1 VLLRK
6 KWALAVGLL
15 VVLGVS
21 GWLLLPVALR
31 HYVNGLKPGVR
42 VDEAHLLSLRCVRLG
57 GIHLDLP
64 QVKGTLITAVACKD
78 KTIKASGGTLQ
89 VDFKDVPPKEGSGG
103 GYSIQAENLTVDV
116 TYGKWLAHVEN
127 ASLDPTK
134 VCGKKSVVTH
144 TQYGKA
150 EAYDVC
156 VDRKTKIVTADQ
168 LDVFP
173 TKGVV
178 IHGHEVGK
186 SFWMREVR
194 VDPHAEEVTA
204 FDMQVGLY
212 SFGGIKASRKSGL
225 YVSSVSMSDK
235 RLFEPTWPP
244 MGMGPIQTAPVDLKA
259 PFEGDSWV
267 EIKGAKI
274 NFNLKE
280 KRAWG
285 EAPCQTWLEALPD
298 TMREIPPIPEVKL
311 QGYFGF
317 NIQLEPDV
325 KLRMRNTCK
334 LAGPKPQF
342 IKDLETK
349 FTYTVYHPNGKTF
362 TRECGPNTP
371 EWVPLQMVNQNMA
384 TALTTTEDPGFFQHR
399 GFIPQAIENSLR
411 DNLKL
416 GKFFR
421 GGSTLSMQLAKNL
434 WLQRKRTLGR
444 KVQEAILT
452 VALESSLPK
461 DKILELYLN
470 VVEFGPDLYGIGA
483 ASKELL
489 HKEPMEL
496 SLTEALYLVL
506 RLPAPNHSAPYEK
519 MKGKIGT
526 LLDNVAASGKV
537 PTDLVEAEKSSLL
550 EKPVLL
556 DDD

>member
-1 VLLRK
+1 MLLRK
-6 KWALAVGLL
+6 KWALVLGLL
-15 VVLGVS
+15 VILGVS
-21 GWLLLPVALR
+21 GWLLTPVALR
-31 HYVNGLKPGVR
+31 HYVNGLKPGVH
-42 VDEAHLLSLRCVRLG
+42 VDEAHLLNLHCVRLG

-64 QVKGTLITAVACKD
+64 QVKGTLIAAVACRD
-78 KTIKASGGTLQ
+78 KTIRASGGTLQ
-89 VDFKDVPPKEGSGG
+89 VSFKDGPPKEGSSG

-116 TYGKWLAHVEN
+116 TYGKWSAQVSY
-127 ASLDPTK
+127 ASLDPVK
-134 VCGKKSVVTH
+134 VCGKKVVVTH
-144 TQYGKA
+144 AQYGKSD
-150 EAYDVC
+150 AYDVC
-156 VDRKTKIVTADQ
+156 VDRKTKIMTVNQ

-212 SFGGIKASRKSGL
+212 NFGGVKASLKSGL

-244 MGMGPIQTAPVDLKA
+244 MSMGPIQTSPVDPKA
-259 PFEGDSWV
+259 PFEGDSWI
-267 EIKGAKI
+267 EIKGARI

-298 TMREIPPIPEVKL
+298 TMRETPPIPEVKL
-311 QGYFGF
+311 QGDFKF
-317 NIQLEPDV
+317 DVRLEPDV
-325 KLRMRNTCK
+325 KLKMSNTCK
-334 LAGPKPQF
+334 LTGPRPQF
-342 IKDLETK
+342 IKDLENK
-349 FTYTVYHPNGKTF
+349 FTYTVYHPNGKPF
-362 TRECGPNTP
+362 TRECGPNTTD
-371 EWVPLQMVNQNMA
+371 WTPLQLVNPNMA
-384 TALTTTEDPGFFQHR
+384 TALTTTEDPGFFLHR

-434 WLQRKRTLGR
+434 WLQRKRTIGR

-470 VVEFGPDLYGIGA
+470 VVEYGPDLYGIGA
-483 ASKELL
+483 ASNELL
-489 HKEPMEL
+489 HKEPMTL

-519 MKGKIGT
+519 MKGMIGK

-550 EKPVLL
+550 AKPVLL